1 MTEQNKTDGLRAD
14 ATGMEEMVTAL
25 RADKDALAASLSTAN
40 DVIAS
45 LHNDASNTAERH
57 DKLVE
62 SLHSFQ
68 NTLEASREA
77 AFSVAQCNARD
88 IFNGLAVSCL
98 NDQDAAGLAVT
109 LIDLLETLR
118 RTDYAY
124 LVEEKVSLFFLCLVS
139 SCAEDRDIREEIIK
153 EWTESGFITSSV
165 DVDELT
171 SIKDKVDAAVS
182 EVCEAKTH
190 IEYAEGN
197 VDEAQEELQA
207 LLGKLE

>member
-1 MTEQNKTDGLRAD
+1 MTEHKTDAVDRAI
-14 ATGMEEMVTAL
+14 AVGMEEMVTAL
-25 RADKDALAASLSTAN
+25 RADKDAMADSLNTAN

-45 LHNDASNTAERH
+45 LRNDASIAEERH

-98 NDQDAAGLAVT
+98 NDQDASGLAGALV
-109 LIDLLETLR
+109 DLLETLR

-124 LVEEKVSLFFLCLVS
+124 LVEEKVSQYFLRLVN
-139 SCAEDRDIREEIIK
+139 SCDEDRHIRDEIIK

-171 SIKDKVDAAVS
+171 SIKDKVDEAVS

-197 VDEAQEELQA
+197 VDEAQDELQA